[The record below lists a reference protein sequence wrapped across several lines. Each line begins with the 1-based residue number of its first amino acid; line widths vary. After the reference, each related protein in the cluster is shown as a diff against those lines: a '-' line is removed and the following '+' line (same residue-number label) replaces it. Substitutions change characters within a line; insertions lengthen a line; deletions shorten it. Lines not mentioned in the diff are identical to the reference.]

1 MLFNCVCILASS
13 EEFLK
18 LNSDSRVCVCGG
30 GLEISISKKFWGALI
45 GSQGE
50 EPLH

>member
-13 EEFLK
+13 EELLK
-18 LNSDSRVCVCGG
+18 LNSRVCVWG
-30 GLEISISKKFWGALI
+30 GLEVSISKKFWGALI